1 MKTVTSIS
9 GGKTSAYVASKYPS
23 DYNVFSLVRIEDKG
37 AAFPDKKIRKLVEDR
52 IQKPFIATAEDDTI
66 IYTILDLEQHIG
78 NKIHWVTGDT
88 FDAVIRKKGNY
99 LPNKSQR
106 FCTSEMKLKPIFYW
120 WAETIGEPIIMQIG
134 YRANEQK
141 RAKKMLDKCNSNG
154 LLEYKAT
161 FGKHPNG
168 TNKWEQIEWQKPS
181 FPLIDNAVFRDQI
194 ENYWAGQTTRFA
206 DYNNCVGCFHRNPL
220 FLRKMWEKH
229 PEKMDWFE
237 SKEKGP
243 NSPKWRSDIS
253 YSKIKQHRFQFELE
267 LSSFSDCDSGYCGY

>member
-37 AAFPDKKIRKLVEDR
+37 AAFPDKKIRKLVEDK
-52 IQKPFIATAEDDTI
+52 IQKPFVATAEDDTI

-88 FDAVIRKKGNY
+88 FDTVIRKKGNY

-134 YRANEQK
+134 YRTNEQN
-141 RAKKMLDKCNSNG
+141 RAKKMLDKCNQNG

-194 ENYWAGQTTRFA
+194 ENYWAGQTVRFA
-206 DYNNCVGCFHRNPL
+206 QYNNCVGCFHRNPL

-237 SKEKGP
+237 SKESGP
-243 NSPKWRSDIS
+243 DNPNWRSDIS
-253 YSKIKQHRFQFELE
+253 YSKIKQHLFQFELE
-267 LSSFSDCDSGYCGY
+267 LSDFSDCDSGYCGY

>member
-37 AAFPDKKIRKLVEDR
+37 AAFPDKKIRKVVEDK
-52 IQKPFIATAEDDTI
+52 IQRPFIGTAEDDII

-88 FDAVIRKKGNY
+88 FDSVIRKKGNY
-99 LPNKSQR
+99 LPNKNQR

-134 YRANEQK
+134 YRANEQN
-141 RAKKMLDKCNSNG
+141 RAKKMIDKCNQNG

-161 FGKHPNG
+161 FRKHPNG
-168 TNKWEQIEWQKPS
+168 NNKWEQIEWQKPS

-194 ENYWAGQTTRFA
+194 ENYWAGQTVRFA
-206 DYNNCVGCFHRNPL
+206 DYNNCVGCFHRNPF

-237 SKEKGP
+237 SKETGP

-253 YSKIKQHRFQFELE
+253 YSRIKQHRFQFELE
-267 LSSFSDCDSGYCGY
+267 LSDFSDCDSGYCSY